1 MKHEI
6 SYQIYDPKKPF
17 GENFEG
23 GKTPLLLMEHL
34 RMMDYPISRGISY
47 EKTVDEFLL
56 QLETN
61 DSLRSLRDCESA
73 VVLLNEEGAL
83 MRDEQGWE
91 LLFSPDQTEGTGMAE
106 ETDLYAILRRLLQE
120 EKKDRLCRVRV
131 PERSLKELVSGIS
144 PFSIL
149 DEYCKT
155 QPGRYLAVAERIV
168 YEGMD
173 EISRRIPVC
182 RYGKLVSIDKEEI
195 ENYHTIK
202 ALLDDY
208 IHQYDHQNGDSP
220 LQPLSIAVF
229 GAPGCGK
236 SFGVR
241 EIAGSSG
248 RFGIT
253 ALNLSQ
259 YHDPAEFFEA
269 LREALQCRNSQIP
282 LVFIDEFDSELNGT
296 PRGWLRYF
304 LAPMQDGE
312 FTLNG
317 KRCETST
324 AVFVFAGA
332 TASSFSA
339 FLPHTEEEQEA
350 FQLIKGTD
358 FVSRL
363 KGILNIKGPNPT
375 RPTDKSAVIRRGLL
389 LRDLL
394 VRKCPEICENGIAH
408 ISRCLLS
415 AMLGVS
421 EYRHGTRSLEMIV
434 AMSRLSGF
442 RRFTPSCLP
451 VDEQLNLHLKVKDF
465 RRKLEFEQK
474 MGDVVETFAEIEHE
488 HTRSVR
494 EQEIR
499 LSAVTEAE
507 AGRAM
512 NDPEMKPW
520 SELDEF
526 YKEGHRSRIRYL
538 GERLEG
544 YDLNIGLRS
553 IQPGRGDAITELYGP
568 TLETL
573 SEIEHT
579 RWMSYKT
586 AEGWR
591 PGKYDRDL
599 KLTPELVPYE
609 ELTEETREIIR
620 KSLRPLPLYLKEV
633 GYELYTKSF

>member
-1 MKHEI
+1 M
-6 SYQIYDPKKPF
+6 S
-17 GENFEG
+17 
-23 GKTPLLLMEHL
+23 
-34 RMMDYPISRGISY
+34 
-47 EKTVDEFLL
+47 
-56 QLETN
+56 
-61 DSLRSLRDCESA
+61 
-73 VVLLNEEGAL
+73 
-83 MRDEQGWE
+83 
-91 LLFSPDQTEGTGMAE
+91 
-106 ETDLYAILRRLLQE
+106 
-120 EKKDRLCRVRV
+120 
-131 PERSLKELVSGIS
+131 
-144 PFSIL
+144 
-149 DEYCKT
+149 
-155 QPGRYLAVAERIV
+155 
-168 YEGMD
+168 
-173 EISRRIPVC
+173 
-182 RYGKLVSIDKEEI
+182 
-195 ENYHTIK
+195 
-202 ALLDDY
+202 
-208 IHQYDHQNGDSP
+208 
-220 LQPLSIAVF
+220 
-229 GAPGCGK
+229 
-236 SFGVR
+236 
-241 EIAGSSG
+241 
-248 RFGIT
+248 
-253 ALNLSQ
+253 
-259 YHDPAEFFEA
+259 
-269 LREALQCRNSQIP
+269 
-282 LVFIDEFDSELNGT
+282 
-296 PRGWLRYF
+296 
-304 LAPMQDGE
+304 
-312 FTLNG
+312 
-317 KRCETST
+317 
-324 AVFVFAGA
+324 
-332 TASSFSA
+332 SSFSA

-507 AGRAM
+507 AERAM